1 MSRTKVLVA
10 DPLAI
15 FRAGVHNLLR
25 RESDF
30 AVLEAADLP
39 AVKNIVHTQCPEI
52 ALIDLE
58 LPPIGG
64 VAAVEWLEEH
74 CSTHTIVWSFE
85 ATRETVLAAVQAGA
99 SGYLR
104 KDISP
109 DGLVRSLRGVVTG
122 EAPLARDL
130 AGLMIEAIHQLR
142 DREGSR
148 DRLSALSSRECEVLE
163 HVARGARNRQIASEL
178 TISEF
183 TVKRHVQN
191 ILGKLELRSRR
202 EAGAFYRAAN
212 ADLAG
217 VVSRGR

>member
-1 MSRTKVLVA
+1 MRTKVLVA
-10 DPLAI
+10 DPFAI
-15 FRAGVHNLLR
+15 FRAGVTNLLR

-30 AVLEAADLP
+30 AVVEAEDLP
-39 AVKNIVHTQCPEI
+39 AIQKLVGAKCPDI

-58 LPPIGG
+58 LPPLGG

-85 ATRETVLAAVQAGA
+85 PTRESVLGAVHAGA

-122 EAPLARDL
+122 QAPLSRDL
-130 AGLMIEAIHQLR
+130 ATLMIEAIHRLR
-142 DREGSR
+142 DREGTR
-148 DRLSALSSRECEVLE
+148 ERLSALSSRECEVLE

-178 TISEF
+178 TISEL

-191 ILGKLELRSRR
+191 ILGKLKVRSRR
-202 EAGAFYRAAN
+202 EAGDFYRAAGD
-212 ADLAG
+212 DLVG
-217 VVSRGR
+217 VGRPR

>member
-15 FRAGVHNLLR
+15 FRAGVHNLLK

-30 AVLEAADLP
+30 AVVEAADLR
-39 AVKNIVHTQCPEI
+39 AVQGVVDVQCPDI
-52 ALIDLE
+52 ALIDLD
-58 LPPIGG
+58 LPPAGG

-85 ATRETVLAAVQAGA
+85 PAREAVLAAVRGGA

-109 DGLVRSLRGVVTG
+109 DGLVRSLRGVVRG
-122 EAPLARDL
+122 QAPLSRDL
-130 AGLMIEAIHQLR
+130 ATMMIEAIHQFKER
-142 DREGSR
+142 DATR
-148 DRLSALSSRECEVLE
+148 DRLSTLSSRECEVLE
-163 HVARGARNRQIASEL
+163 HVACGARNRQIASEL

-191 ILGKLELRSRR
+191 ILEKLELRSRR
-202 EAGAFYRAAN
+202 EAGAFFRAAS

-217 VVSRGR
+217 VGRRP

>member
-1 MSRTKVLVA
+1 MRTKVLVA
-10 DPLAI
+10 DPFAI
-15 FRAGVHNLLR
+15 FRAGVTNLLR

-30 AVLEAADLP
+30 AVVEAEDLP
-39 AVKNIVHTQCPEI
+39 AIQKLVGAKCPDI

-58 LPPIGG
+58 LPPLGG

-85 ATRETVLAAVQAGA
+85 PTRESVLGAVHAGA

-122 EAPLARDL
+122 QAPLSRDL
-130 AGLMIEAIHQLR
+130 ATLMIEAIHRLR
-142 DREGSR
+142 DREGTR
-148 DRLSALSSRECEVLE
+148 ERLSALSSRECEVLQ

-178 TISEF
+178 TISELP
-183 TVKRHVQN
+183 VKRHVQN
-191 ILGKLELRSRR
+191 ILGKLKVRSRR
-202 EAGAFYRAAN
+202 EAGDFYRAAGN
-212 ADLAG
+212 DLVG
-217 VVSRGR
+217 VGRPR

>member
-1 MSRTKVLVA
+1 VIRKKVLVA

-39 AVKNIVHTQCPEI
+39 ALQHIVDTQCPEI

-58 LPPIGG
+58 LPPVGG

-74 CSTHTIVWSFE
+74 CSTYTIVWSFE
-85 ATRETVLAAVQAGA
+85 PTRETVLAAVRGGA

-109 DGLVRSLRGVVTG
+109 DGLIRSLRGVVTG

-130 AGLMIEAIHQLR
+130 ATLMIEAIHR
-142 DREGSR
+142 DRDRDGNR
-148 DRLSALSSRECEVLE
+148 DRLFALSSRECEVLE

-178 TISEF
+178 TISEY
-183 TVKRHVQN
+183 TVKRHMQN
-191 ILGKLELRSRR
+191 ILGKLELRSRH
-202 EAGAFYRAAN
+202 EAGAFYRAATSE
-212 ADLAG
+212 LAG
-217 VVSRGR
+217 VGRGR

>member
-1 MSRTKVLVA
+1 VSRTEVLVA

-30 AVLEAADLP
+30 AVVEAADLP
-39 AVKNIVHTQCPEI
+39 AVQDVVDTHCPDI

-58 LPPIGG
+58 LPPAGG

-85 ATRETVLAAVQAGA
+85 PTRETVLAAVRAGA

-104 KDISP
+104 KDITP
-109 DGLVRSLRGVVTG
+109 DGLVRSLRGVVGG
-122 EAPLARDL
+122 EAPLSRNL
-130 AGLMIEAIHQLR
+130 ATLMIEAIHELR
-142 DREGSR
+142 DREGTR
-148 DRLSALSSRECEVLE
+148 GRLSALSSRECQVLE

-183 TVKRHVQN
+183 TVKRHMQN

-202 EAGAFYRAAN
+202 EAGDFYRAAN
-212 ADLAG
+212 ADFAA
-217 VVSRGR
+217 VGRRR

>member
-1 MSRTKVLVA
+1 MRTKVLVA
-10 DPLAI
+10 DPFAI
-15 FRAGVHNLLR
+15 FRAGVTNLLR

-30 AVLEAADLP
+30 AVVEAEDLP
-39 AVKNIVHTQCPEI
+39 AIQKLVGAKCPDI
-52 ALIDLE
+52 ALIDLG
-58 LPPIGG
+58 LPPLGG

-85 ATRETVLAAVQAGA
+85 PTRESVLGAVHAGA

-122 EAPLARDL
+122 QAPLSRDL
-130 AGLMIEAIHQLR
+130 ATLMIEAIHRLR
-142 DREGSR
+142 DREGTR
-148 DRLSALSSRECEVLE
+148 ERLSALSSRECEVLQ

-178 TISEF
+178 TISEL

-191 ILGKLELRSRR
+191 ILGKLKVRSRR
-202 EAGAFYRAAN
+202 EAGDFYRAAGD
-212 ADLAG
+212 DLVG
-217 VVSRGR
+217 VGRLR

>member
-1 MSRTKVLVA
+1 MRTKVLVA
-10 DPLAI
+10 DPFAI
-15 FRAGVHNLLR
+15 FRAGVTNLLR

-30 AVLEAADLP
+30 AVVEAEDLP
-39 AVKNIVHTQCPEI
+39 AIQKLVGAKCPDI

-58 LPPIGG
+58 LPPLGG

-85 ATRETVLAAVQAGA
+85 PTRESVLGAVHAGA

-122 EAPLARDL
+122 QAPLSRDL
-130 AGLMIEAIHQLR
+130 ATLMIEAIHRLR
-142 DREGSR
+142 DREGTR
-148 DRLSALSSRECEVLE
+148 ERLSALSSRECEVLQ

-178 TISEF
+178 TISEL

-191 ILGKLELRSRR
+191 ILGKLKVRSRR
-202 EAGAFYRAAN
+202 EAGDFYRAAGN
-212 ADLAG
+212 DLVG
-217 VVSRGR
+217 VGRPR

>member
-10 DPLAI
+10 DPFAI

-25 RESDF
+25 REGDF
-30 AVLEAADLP
+30 AVVEAADLQ
-39 AVKNIVHTQCPEI
+39 AVQGVAEMQCPDI

-58 LPPIGG
+58 LPPLGG

-85 ATRETVLAAVQAGA
+85 PTRETVLAAVRGGA
-99 SGYLR
+99 SGFLR

-109 DGLVRSLRGVVTG
+109 DGLVRSLRGVVGG
-122 EAPLARDL
+122 EAPLSRDL
-130 AGLMIEAIHQLR
+130 ATLMIEAIHDLR
-142 DREGSR
+142 DREGTR

-163 HVARGARNRQIASEL
+163 HVARGARNRQIATEL

-183 TVKRHVQN
+183 TVKRHMQN

-202 EAGAFYRAAN
+202 EAGDFYRAAN
-212 ADLAG
+212 GDPAG
-217 VVSRGR
+217 VGRRR

>member
-1 MSRTKVLVA
+1 MRTKVLVA
-10 DPLAI
+10 DPFAI
-15 FRAGVHNLLR
+15 FRAGVTNLLR

-30 AVLEAADLP
+30 AVVEAEDLP
-39 AVKNIVHTQCPEI
+39 AIQKLVGAKCPDI

-58 LPPIGG
+58 LPPLGG

-85 ATRETVLAAVQAGA
+85 PTRESVLGAVHAGA

-122 EAPLARDL
+122 QAPLSRDL
-130 AGLMIEAIHQLR
+130 ATLMIEAIHRLR
-142 DREGSR
+142 DREGTR
-148 DRLSALSSRECEVLE
+148 ERLSALSSRECEVLE
-163 HVARGARNRQIASEL
+163 HVASGARNRQIASEL
-178 TISEF
+178 TISEL

-191 ILGKLELRSRR
+191 ILGKLKVRSRR
-202 EAGAFYRAAN
+202 EAGDFYRAAGD
-212 ADLAG
+212 DLVG
-217 VVSRGR
+217 VGRPR

>member
-25 RESDF
+25 RERDF
-30 AVLEAADLP
+30 AVVEAADLR
-39 AVKNIVHTQCPEI
+39 AVQHVVDTQYPDI

-58 LPPIGG
+58 LPPVGG
-64 VAAVEWLEEH
+64 VAAVEWLGEH
-74 CSTHTIVWSFE
+74 CTTHTIVWSFE
-85 ATRETVLAAVQAGA
+85 PTRETVLAAVRGGA

-109 DGLVRSLRGVVTG
+109 DGLVRSLRGVASG

-130 AGLMIEAIHQLR
+130 ATLMIEAIHEFS
-142 DREGSR
+142 DREGTR
-148 DRLSALSSRECEVLE
+148 ERLFTLSSRECEVLE
-163 HVARGARNRQIASEL
+163 HVACGARNRQIASEL

-191 ILGKLELRSRR
+191 ILEKLELRSRR
-202 EAGAFYRAAN
+202 EAADFYRAAN
-212 ADLAG
+212 AYLAG
-217 VVSRGR
+217 VARRR